1 MQVALSLVETLG
13 YMLANCC
20 FATVFI
26 ASRLAGLRHLG
37 CSAGERQRYGSPKN
51 GQSEAN
57 QVAVAVSQSW
67 AILWQNCRAQ
77 R

>member
-1 MQVALSLVETLG
+1 MYVALSLAETLG

-26 ASRLAGLRHLG
+26 ASRLAGLWHLG
-37 CSAGERQRYGSPKN
+37 CSAGEGQRDGSPRN

-57 QVAVAVSQSW
+57 QVAVGVSQSW
-67 AILWQNCRAQ
+67 AILLHNCAVY
-77 R
+77 